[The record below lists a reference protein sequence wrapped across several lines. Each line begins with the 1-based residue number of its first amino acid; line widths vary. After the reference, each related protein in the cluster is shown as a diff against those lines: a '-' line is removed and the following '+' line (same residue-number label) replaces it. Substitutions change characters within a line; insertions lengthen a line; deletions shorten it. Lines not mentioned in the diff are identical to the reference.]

1 MIVPKHR
8 HSSVERNLLKRR
20 LRELLRVELLP
31 VLHAS
36 NSSLDVVVRAS
47 PNAYARSFSELRD
60 EMLMA
65 AKRLQQMTFVTPH
78 DHVR

>member
-1 MIVPKHR
+1 MIIPKHR

-31 VLHAS
+31 MLHAT
-36 NSSLDVVVRAS
+36 NASLDVVVRAS
-47 PNAYARSFSELRD
+47 PNAYARSFSELRE

-65 AKRLQQMTFVTPH
+65 ATRLQQMTFVTPQH
-78 DHVR
+78 NVR